1 MALHFGLPS
10 RNHSICGNV
19 SENLKK
25 FKQKF
30 TNHEIATGIN
40 TKESATRVATLLTV
54 TGNDAVDVFNSL
66 PWDSEGD
73 DKKIDKIIEKLE
85 EFCEPRKNISY
96 ERYKFFSRAQK
107 SGETIDQY
115 VTVLRKL
122 SESCEL
128 STLKNSLNKDRIAL
142 GISDTKTRERLL
154 RISDLT
160 LEKAIDMVRSAEAT
174 EIQLRHKQNDL
185 AVHGIGVA
193 KKKPPYRKT
202 SSANEDRSSSSKI
215 FDWRN
220 FSTRHGV
227 KECPAYG
234 KTCHNCKKQHHF
246 QSICWSQK
254 KVHGLMAEEE
264 EENDCESPLFV
275 GAVTTEVPIQ
285 NDECYVTLQV
295 QGHLMRLKVDTGS
308 QVNIIPCKELKKN
321 KRDNP
326 QKDLCN

>member
-1 MALHFGLPS
+1 MAFHFGLPS

-30 TNHEIATGIN
+30 TYHEIATGIN

-54 TGNDAVDVFNSL
+54 IGNDAVDVFNTL
-66 PWDSEGD
+66 PWDTEGD
-73 DKKIDKIIEKLE
+73 DKKIDKIIEKLK

-96 ERYKFFSRAQK
+96 EFFSRAQK

-128 STLKNSLNKDRIAL
+128 STLKNSLIKDRIVL
-142 GISDTKTRERLL
+142 GISDTNTRERLL

-174 EIQLRHKQNDL
+174 AIQLRHKENDL
-185 AVHGIGVA
+185 AVLGIGVA

-215 FDWRN
+215 FD
-220 FSTRHGV
+220 
-227 KECPAYG
+227 
-234 KTCHNCKKQHHF
+234 
-246 QSICWSQK
+246 
-254 KVHGLMAEEE
+254 
-264 EENDCESPLFV
+264 
-275 GAVTTEVPIQ
+275 
-285 NDECYVTLQV
+285 
-295 QGHLMRLKVDTGS
+295 
-308 QVNIIPCKELKKN
+308 
-321 KRDNP
+321 
-326 QKDLCN
+326 

>member
-1 MALHFGLPS
+1 MAFHFGLPS
-10 RNHSICGNV
+10 RNHSNCGNV

-54 TGNDAVDVFNSL
+54 IGNDAVDVFNTL
-66 PWDSEGD
+66 PGDEEGD

-128 STLKNSLNKDRIAL
+128 STLKNSLIKDRIVL
-142 GISDTKTRERLL
+142 GISDTKTRGRLL

-160 LEKAIDMVRSAEAT
+160 LEKTIDMVRSAEAT
-174 EIQLRHKQNDL
+174 EIQLRHKENDS

-193 KKKPPYRKT
+193 KKNHHT
-202 SSANEDRSSSSKI
+202 E
-215 FDWRN
+215 
-220 FSTRHGV
+220 RHPQPMNID
-227 KECPAYG
+227 PAQVRYLIAEIVARD
-234 KTCHNCKKQHHF
+234 Q
-246 QSICWSQK
+246 
-254 KVHGLMAEEE
+254 GLMAEEE

-275 GAVTTEVPIQ
+275 GAVITEVQIQ

-295 QGHLMRLKVDTGS
+295 QGHLTRLKVDTGS
-308 QVNIIPCKELKKN
+308 
-321 KRDNP
+321 
-326 QKDLCN
+326 